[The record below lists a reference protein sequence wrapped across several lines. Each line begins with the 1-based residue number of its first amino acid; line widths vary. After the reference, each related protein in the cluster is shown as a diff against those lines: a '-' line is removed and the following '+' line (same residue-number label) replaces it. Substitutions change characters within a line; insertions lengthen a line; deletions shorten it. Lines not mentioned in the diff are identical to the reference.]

1 MGNTPSGASVTLR
14 LPYRVSQVP
23 RGGLALLVEDNE
35 DLRAMVRDQLV
46 DLGHSVIEAAS
57 AEEAVALT
65 EDIPDIAVVLSDIQ
79 LLGEG
84 TGIDLIDRVQGS
96 GLPCY
101 LMTSLPEN
109 DPLYGA
115 ALLRAPVLRKPFGRD
130 QLAQLLDPGTPE

>member
-1 MGNTPSGASVTLR
+1 MLQPS
-14 LPYRVSQVP
+14 LPIYPVAGIRTIETAAMP
-23 RGGLALLVEDNE
+23 TAKPPLME
-35 DLRAMVRDQLV
+35 RAGR
-46 DLGHSVIEAAS
+46 AS